1 MFSLVY
7 NEKHKDT
14 GEAVAVKCI
23 SVDNDYMSDE
33 HVNLEREVQT
43 HKSLIHPNIVK
54 LLYDDKHLW
63 MVTEYCDQ
71 NNLNEYMK
79 NHEVGIEKNPITHRD
94 LKPQNMV
101 VKIVDTQH
109 VVKICDMF
117 FSITLSVAED
127 NNALTVCGTPFYMSP
142 DLWKPYGMNQDTS
155 EYGVSTDI
163 FLLSL
168 GLLVYALVEQ
178 QPREEL
184 QPLMGGSISHQQ

>member
-1 MFSLVY
+1 
-7 NEKHKDT
+7 
-14 GEAVAVKCI
+14 
-23 SVDNDYMSDE
+23 MSDE
-33 HVNLEREVQT
+33 HVNLQREVQT

-79 NHEVGIEKNPITHRD
+79 NHEVGIEKKMIFMKYLIGAIHYMHTLDPDNPITHRD

-142 DLWKPYGMNQDTS
+142 ELWKPYGMNQDTS